1 MGTKK
6 SFFDMIRKHIE
17 FEKSMAKACADLS
30 KKVNTAAA
38 KMLLTEMQLD
48 TEKHARILEEM
59 LNIVE
64 KAPPA
69 RLWDY
74 RIASYV
80 DSLVVKK
87 ELEEHMT
94 LEQDMLLDVE
104 EEIKAT
110 KDEALKLLLQHI
122 AADERKHHEIIQTIL
137 RKSYALTK

>member
-1 MGTKK
+1 METKK

-17 FEKSMAKACADLS
+17 SEKSMAEACADLS
-30 KKVNTAAA
+30 KKVDTAAA
-38 KMLLTEMQLD
+38 KMLLIEMQLD

-64 KAPPA
+64 KAPPV

-87 ELEEHMT
+87 ELERHMQ
-94 LEQDMLLDVE
+94 LEKDMLRDVE
-104 EEIKAT
+104 DEIKAT
-110 KDEALKLLLQHI
+110 KDEAMKLLLQHI

-137 RKSYALTK
+137 QKSYVLAK

>member
-1 MGTKK
+1 METDK
-6 SFFDMIRKHIE
+6 SLIDMINKHIR
-17 FEKSMAKACADLS
+17 FEEDTTKTCVDLRE
-30 KKVNTAAA
+30 KVDSAAA

-48 TEKHARILEEM
+48 TTKHAHIFRELLDM
-59 LNIVE
+59 LE

-87 ELEEHMT
+87 ALESHLNVELK
-94 LEQDMLLDVE
+94 MLREVE
-104 EEIKAT
+104 AFIKAT
-110 KDEALKLLLQHI
+110 KDEALKLLLEHV

-137 RKSYALTK
+137 KKSYVLTK

>member
-1 MGTKK
+1 METEKP
-6 SFFDMIRKHIE
+6 FTDMIREHIE
-17 FEKSMAKACADLS
+17 FEKDTAKTCADLS
-30 KKVNTAAA
+30 KKVENAAA

-48 TEKHARILEEM
+48 TAKHARILEEM
-59 LNIVE
+59 LNLIE
-64 KAPPA
+64 KAPPT

-87 ELEEHMT
+87 ELERHMK
-94 LEQDMLLDVE
+94 LEQDMLRGVE

-110 KDEALKLLLQHI
+110 KDEAMKLLLQHI

-137 RKSYALTK
+137 RKSYVLTK